1 MDFSKVSKA
10 LAGSLITSIAATGSV
25 MTVIPEDTGMPW
37 YGYVIIAVC
46 NAFLGFVGVYYAPK
60 NTQ

>member
-10 LAGSLITSIAATGSV
+10 IAGGLVTSMAGTGTALS
-25 MTVIPEDTGMPW
+25 VIPADVVMPW
-37 YGYVIIAVC
+37 YGYVTIAVC

-60 NTQ
+60 NAQ